1 MAKRAAFV
9 VIRLRC
15 AAGWQVSGWK
25 LDTVL
30 LHAVVSKELTASI
43 GVSKIWSAGAM
54 LGSHRPGCWISL
66 CVVKVSSLPVPDR

>member
-1 MAKRAAFV
+1 MDNEEHDDQASGF
-9 VIRLRC
+9 RC
-15 AAGWQVSGWK
+15 HQFEMCCWLAGRFQAGSSIQY
-25 LDTVL
+25 LL

-66 CVVKVSSLPVPDR
+66 SVS